1 MMKKFLLVLPLFLIT
16 SGMSYAVELPSVM
29 KQTMAQDPIGMPG
42 MVNLVLSMVIVIA
55 LIYAT
60 GWIYTKLNII
70 NKDKLKKITSSQNDK
85 ERFSVLQSMP
95 LGQQRHLYSIEM
107 NNKIHGEEAENG
119 KPELRFASFGYRK
132 SKLSSSDFLYNGE
145 QALRSVIKRAYFSYE
160 DEYLKFEELPAGDGC
175 ADIVYFPKKDSML
188 TALVIELKWNKR
200 SSFRP

>member
-70 NKDKLKKITSSQNDK
+70 NKD
-85 ERFSVLQSMP
+85 
-95 LGQQRHLYSIEM
+95 
-107 NNKIHGEEAENG
+107 
-119 KPELRFASFGYRK
+119 SF
-132 SKLSSSDFLYNGE
+132 
-145 QALRSVIKRAYFSYE
+145 
-160 DEYLKFEELPAGDGC
+160 
-175 ADIVYFPKKDSML
+175 
-188 TALVIELKWNKR
+188 
-200 SSFRP
+200 

>member
-107 NNKIHGEEAENG
+107 NGKILLIGSTPSHINLIKEFDKNEIVNEIPVEQVSS
-119 KPELRFASFGYRK
+119 KPEENKQKLKSSLNLDEIYRK
-132 SKLSSSDFLYNGE
+132 YKS
-145 QALRSVIKRAYFSYE
+145 
-160 DEYLKFEELPAGDGC
+160 
-175 ADIVYFPKKDSML
+175 
-188 TALVIELKWNKR
+188 
-200 SSFRP
+200 

>member
-107 NNKIHGEEAENG
+107 NGKILLIGSTPSHINLIREFDKNEIVKETPVEQAPS
-119 KPELRFASFGYRK
+119 KPEENKQKLKSSLNLDEIYRK
-132 SKLSSSDFLYNGE
+132 YKS
-145 QALRSVIKRAYFSYE
+145 
-160 DEYLKFEELPAGDGC
+160 
-175 ADIVYFPKKDSML
+175 
-188 TALVIELKWNKR
+188 
-200 SSFRP
+200 

>member
-95 LGQQRHLYSIEM
+95 LGQQRHIYSIEM
-107 NNKIHGEEAENG
+107 NGKILLIGSTPSHINLIKEFDKNEIVNEIPVEQVSS
-119 KPELRFASFGYRK
+119 KPEENKQKLKSSLNLDEIYRK
-132 SKLSSSDFLYNGE
+132 YKKLND
-145 QALRSVIKRAYFSYE
+145 
-160 DEYLKFEELPAGDGC
+160 
-175 ADIVYFPKKDSML
+175 
-188 TALVIELKWNKR
+188 
-200 SSFRP
+200 

>member
-95 LGQQRHLYSIEM
+95 LGQQRHIYSIEM
-107 NNKIHGEEAENG
+107 NGKILLIGSTPSHINLIKEFDKNEIVNEIPVEQVSS
-119 KPELRFASFGYRK
+119 KPEENKQKLKSSLNLDEIYRK
-132 SKLSSSDFLYNGE
+132 YKS
-145 QALRSVIKRAYFSYE
+145 
-160 DEYLKFEELPAGDGC
+160 
-175 ADIVYFPKKDSML
+175 
-188 TALVIELKWNKR
+188 
-200 SSFRP
+200 

>member
-95 LGQQRHLYSIEM
+95 LGQQRHIYSIEM
-107 NNKIHGEEAENG
+107 NGKILLIGSTPSHINLIKEFDKNEIVNEIPVEQVSSKLEENKQKLKSSLNLDEI
-119 KPELRFASFGYRK
+119 YRK
-132 SKLSSSDFLYNGE
+132 YKS
-145 QALRSVIKRAYFSYE
+145 
-160 DEYLKFEELPAGDGC
+160 
-175 ADIVYFPKKDSML
+175 
-188 TALVIELKWNKR
+188 
-200 SSFRP
+200 